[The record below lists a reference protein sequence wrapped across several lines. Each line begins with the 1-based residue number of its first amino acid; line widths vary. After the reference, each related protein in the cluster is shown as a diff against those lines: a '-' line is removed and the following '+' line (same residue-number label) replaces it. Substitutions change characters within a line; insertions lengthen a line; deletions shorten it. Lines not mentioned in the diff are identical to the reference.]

1 LPDFVGGFRRRE
13 VSSAESSSIISSSTS
28 SSAGGKFSVF
38 DCFCGSGASLAGLK
52 NVCRGPFADAL
63 ETGFLVPLSGEGV

>member
-1 LPDFVGGFRRRE
+1 M
-13 VSSAESSSIISSSTS
+13 ISSSTS

-38 DCFCGSGASLAGLK
+38 DCFCGGGASLAGLK